1 MATGFFALLDDIAML
16 MDDVAAAS
24 KTAMSETAGILGDD
38 LAVNAEQ
45 AVGFESSREL
55 PVLWAIGK
63 GSLLNKAIIVPLAF
77 LLHALMP
84 SALDAV
90 LLCGAGFLAYEG
102 AEKVWHKVH
111 AAGASSHADKPNLS
125 EAQKIRAALLVDVV
139 LSVEIVLLALASVAA
154 QPLAVQVPVVVLIA
168 LLATVGV
175 YGLVALIVR
184 MDDVGLSLMKRPQRL
199 WRALGRNMVAALP
212 WLIKAIGL
220 LGTVA
225 LLLVAGD
232 MIVHHV
238 HMVHHLV
245 EGWPAPLAATAVA
258 LVVGGVEVSLVELV
272 RRLR

>member
-1 MATGFFALLDDIAML
+1 ML

-77 LLHALMP
+77 LFHSLMP
-84 SALDAV
+84 SALDVV

-111 AAGASSHADKPNLS
+111 AAGASSHADKPNLP
-125 EAQKIRAALLVDVV
+125 EAQKIRAALIVDVV
-139 LSVEIVLLALASVAA
+139 LSIEIVLLALASVADE
-154 QPLAVQVPVVVLIA
+154 PLAVQVPVVVLLA

-175 YGLVALIVR
+175 YGLVAVLVR
-184 MDDVGLSLMKRPQRL
+184 MDDVGFALMKRPQRVL
-199 WRALGRNMVAALP
+199 RGLGRQMVAALP
-212 WLIKAIGL
+212 WVIKAIGL

-238 HMVHHLV
+238 HFVHHLV
-245 EGWPAPLAATAVA
+245 EGWPGPLAAMAVA
-258 LVVGGVEVSLVELV
+258 LAVGGVEVALVELV

>member
-1 MATGFFALLDDIAML
+1 ML

-63 GSLLNKAIIVPLAF
+63 GSLLNKAIVVPLAF

-139 LSVEIVLLALASVAA
+139 LSIEIVLLALASVAA

-238 HMVHHLV
+238 HMVHHLA
-245 EGWPAPLAATAVA
+245 EGWPAPLAAMAVA
-258 LVVGGVEVSLVELV
+258 LVVGGVEVALVELV

>member
-1 MATGFFALLDDIAML
+1 MATGFFAILDDIAML

-77 LLHALMP
+77 LFHSLMP
-84 SALDAV
+84 SALDVV

-102 AEKVWHKVH
+102 AEKVWHKIH
-111 AAGASSHADKPNLS
+111 AAGATSHADKPILP

-139 LSVEIVLLALASVAA
+139 LSIEIVLLALASVADE
-154 QPLAVQVPVVVLIA
+154 PLSVQVPVVVLLA

-175 YGLVALIVR
+175 YGLVAVIVR
-184 MDDVGLSLMKRPQRL
+184 MDDVGFALMKRPQRVL
-199 WRALGRNMVAALP
+199 RALGRQMVAALP
-212 WLIKAIGL
+212 WVIKAIGL

-232 MIVHHV
+232 MIIHHV

-245 EGWPAPLAATAVA
+245 EAWPGPLAATAVA
-258 LVVGGVEVSLVELV
+258 LVVGGVEVALVELV

>member
-16 MDDVAAAS
+16 MDDVAVAS
-24 KTAMSETAGILGDD
+24 KTAMAETAGILGDD

-77 LLHALMP
+77 LFHRLMP
-84 SALDAV
+84 SALDVV

-102 AEKVWHKVH
+102 AEKVWHKIH
-111 AAGASSHADKPNLS
+111 AAGATSHADKPILP

-139 LSVEIVLLALASVAA
+139 LSIEIVLLALASVADE
-154 QPLAVQVPVVVLIA
+154 PLSVQVPVVVLLA

-175 YGLVALIVR
+175 YGLVAVIVR
-184 MDDVGLSLMKRPQRL
+184 MDDVGFALMRRPQRVL
-199 WRALGRNMVAALP
+199 RALGRQMVAALP
-212 WLIKAIGL
+212 WVIKAIGL
-220 LGTVA
+220 LGIVA

-232 MIVHHV
+232 MIIHHV
-238 HMVHHLV
+238 QMVHHLV
-245 EGWPAPLAATAVA
+245 EAWPGPLAAAAVA
-258 LVVGGVEVSLVELV
+258 LVVGGLEVAIVELV

>member
-1 MATGFFALLDDIAML
+1 ML

-63 GSLLNKAIIVPLAF
+63 GSMLNKAIVVPLAF

-139 LSVEIVLLALASVAA
+139 LSIEIVLLALASVAA

-258 LVVGGVEVSLVELV
+258 LVVGGVEVALVELV

>member
-16 MDDVAAAS
+16 MDDVAVAS
-24 KTAMSETAGILGDD
+24 KTAMTETAGILGDD

-45 AVGFESSREL
+45 AVGFEPSREL

-77 LLHALMP
+77 LFHSLMP
-84 SALDAV
+84 SALDVV

-102 AEKVWHKVH
+102 AEKVWHKIHV
-111 AAGASSHADKPNLS
+111 AGATSHADKPTLP

-139 LSVEIVLLALASVAA
+139 LSIEIVLLALASVADE
-154 QPLAVQVPVVVLIA
+154 PLSVQVPVVVLLA

-175 YGLVALIVR
+175 YGLVAVIVR
-184 MDDVGLSLMKRPQRL
+184 MDDVGFALMRRPQRVL
-199 WRALGRNMVAALP
+199 RGLGRQMVAALP
-212 WLIKAIGL
+212 WVIKAIGL
-220 LGTVA
+220 FGTVA

-232 MIVHHV
+232 MILHHV
-238 HMVHHLV
+238 HMVHRLV
-245 EGWPAPLAATAVA
+245 ETWPGALAATAVA
-258 LVVGGVEVSLVELV
+258 LVVGGVEVALVELV

>member
-1 MATGFFALLDDIAML
+1 ML

-63 GSLLNKAIIVPLAF
+63 GSLLNKAIVVPLAF

-84 SALDAV
+84 FALDAV

-102 AEKVWHKVH
+102 AEKVWHKLH
-111 AAGASSHADKPNLS
+111 AAGASSHADKPDLT
-125 EAQKIRAALLVDVV
+125 EAKKIRAALLVDVV
-139 LSVEIVLLALASVAA
+139 LSIEIVLLALASVADE
-154 QPLAVQVPVVVLIA
+154 PLAVQVPVVVLIA

-175 YGLVALIVR
+175 YGLVAILVR
-184 MDDVGLSLMKRPQRL
+184 MDDVGLLLMKRPQRL

-238 HMVHHLV
+238 HVVHHLV
-245 EGWPAPLAATAVA
+245 EGWPAPLAATVVA
-258 LVVGGVEVSLVELV
+258 LVVGGVEVALVELV

>member
-1 MATGFFALLDDIAML
+1 MATGFFALLDDIAVL
-16 MDDVAAAS
+16 MDDVAVAS
-24 KTAMSETAGILGDD
+24 KTAMAETAGILGDD

-55 PVLWAIGK
+55 PVLWSIAK

-77 LLHALMP
+77 LFHSLLP
-84 SALDAV
+84 SALEVV

-102 AEKVWHKVH
+102 AEKVWHKIH
-111 AAGASSHADKPNLS
+111 AGGSSSHANDSTLS

-139 LSVEIVLLALASVAA
+139 LSVEIVLLALASVADE
-154 QPLAVQVPVVVLIA
+154 PIEVQVPVVVLLA

-175 YGLVALIVR
+175 YGLVAVIVR
-184 MDDVGLSLMKRPQRL
+184 MDDVGLALMKRPQRL
-199 WRALGRNMVAALP
+199 WQALGRGMVATLP

-232 MIVHHV
+232 MIIHHV
-238 HMVHHLV
+238 HMVHHWV
-245 EGWPAPLAATAVA
+245 ETWPGPLAATVVA
-258 LVVGGVEVSLVELV
+258 LVVGGMEVAVVELV

>member
-16 MDDVAAAS
+16 MDDVAAAG

-45 AVGFESSREL
+45 AVGFEPSREL

-63 GSLLNKAIIVPLAF
+63 GSLLNKAIVVPLAF

-111 AAGASSHADKPNLS
+111 AAGASAHAEQPTLS

-139 LSVEIVLLALASVAA
+139 LSIEIVLLALASVAA
-154 QPLAVQVPVVVLIA
+154 EPLAVQVPVVVLLA

-175 YGLVALIVR
+175 YGLVAIIVR

-238 HMVHHLV
+238 LVVHHLV
-245 EGWPAPLAATAVA
+245 EEWPAPLAATAVA
-258 LVVGGVEVSLVELV
+258 LVVGGVEVALVELA

>member
-77 LLHALMP
+77 LFHSLMP
-84 SALDAV
+84 SALDVV

-111 AAGASSHADKPNLS
+111 AAGASSHADKPILP
-125 EAQKIRAALLVDVV
+125 EAQKIRAALIVDVV
-139 LSVEIVLLALASVAA
+139 LSIEIVLLALASVADE
-154 QPLAVQVPVVVLIA
+154 PLAVQVPVVVLLA

-175 YGLVALIVR
+175 YGLVAVIVR
-184 MDDVGLSLMKRPQRL
+184 MDDVGFALLKRPQRVL
-199 WRALGRNMVAALP
+199 RGLGRQMVAALP
-212 WLIKAIGL
+212 WVIKAIGL

-238 HMVHHLV
+238 RLVHHLV
-245 EGWPAPLAATAVA
+245 VGWPGPLAAMAVA
-258 LVVGGVEVSLVELV
+258 LAVGGVEVALVELV

>member
-16 MDDVAAAS
+16 MDDVAVAS
-24 KTAMSETAGILGDD
+24 KTAMAETAGILGDD

-77 LLHALMP
+77 LFHSLMP
-84 SALDAV
+84 SALDVV
-90 LLCGAGFLAYEG
+90 LLCGACFLAYEG
-102 AEKVWHKVH
+102 AEKVWHKIH
-111 AAGASSHADKPNLS
+111 AAGATSHADKLILP

-139 LSVEIVLLALASVAA
+139 LSIEIVLLALASVADE
-154 QPLAVQVPVVVLIA
+154 PLSVQVPVVVFLA

-175 YGLVALIVR
+175 YGLVAVIVR
-184 MDDVGLSLMKRPQRL
+184 MDDVGFALMKRPQRVL
-199 WRALGRNMVAALP
+199 RALGRQMVAALP
-212 WLIKAIGL
+212 LVIRAIGL

-232 MIVHHV
+232 MIIHHV

-245 EGWPAPLAATAVA
+245 EAWPGPLTATAVA
-258 LVVGGVEVSLVELV
+258 LVVGGVEVALVELV

>member
-16 MDDVAAAS
+16 MDDVAAAG

-45 AVGFESSREL
+45 AVGFEPSREL

-63 GSLLNKAIIVPLAF
+63 GSLLNKAIVVPLAF

-111 AAGASSHADKPNLS
+111 AAGASSHAEQPTLS

-139 LSVEIVLLALASVAA
+139 LSIEIVLLALASVAA
-154 QPLAVQVPVVVLIA
+154 EPLAVQVPVVVLLA

-175 YGLVALIVR
+175 YGLVAIIVR

-238 HMVHHLV
+238 LVVHHLV
-245 EGWPAPLAATAVA
+245 EEWPAPLAATAVA
-258 LVVGGVEVSLVELV
+258 LVVGGVEVALVELA